1 MGPTSHPS
9 SDDRVSIH
17 IDAAPAD
24 VYALVT
30 DVAGMGR
37 FSPECTGGRWLDG
50 ATGPAV
56 GARFKGTNRRGAVR
70 WSTTNEVVAAEPA
83 EEFAFETKQSGMRW
97 SYDLVADIDGTLLT
111 ESREAWRSQPLVAKI
126 FSTVVL
132 GGAKAHDDEMRDG
145 MTATLDKIKQIA
157 EQGRPG
163 SPDTDAAAGTDLTS
177 DTDGEQGS

>member
-9 SDDRVSIH
+9 SDDRASIR
-17 IDAAPAD
+17 IDVPPAD

-50 ATGPAV
+50 VTEAAV
-56 GARFKGTNRRGAVR
+56 GARFKGSNRRGAVR
-70 WSTTNEVVAAEPA
+70 WSTTNEVVAAEPGV
-83 EEFAFETKQSGMRW
+83 EFAFETKQSGMRW
-97 SYDLVADIDGTLLT
+97 RYDIEPDGDGSVLT

-132 GGAKAHDDEMRDG
+132 GGATSHDEEMQQG
-145 MTATLDKIKQIA
+145 MTATLEKIKQVA
-157 EQGRPG
+157 E
-163 SPDTDAAAGTDLTS
+163 S
-177 DTDGEQGS
+177 DGQGS